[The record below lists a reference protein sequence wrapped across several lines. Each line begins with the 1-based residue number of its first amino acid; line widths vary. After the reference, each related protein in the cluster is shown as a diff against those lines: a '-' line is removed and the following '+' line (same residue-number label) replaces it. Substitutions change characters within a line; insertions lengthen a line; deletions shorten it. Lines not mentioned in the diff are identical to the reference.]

1 MALISLGRSLTGLI
15 PEFLK
20 IDLTTYKF
28 STKFL
33 NYLQSLSDNSKISS
47 IKTLKKIVYLCNYQF
62 YKNDSSLLSFAERL
76 LENHFKI
83 CRSERKAIQESIY
96 KLYVITLINQSI
108 SHQSQ
113 DLKKAMSWIIKAV
126 KVTSSIKFT
135 SAEGKSLKFIAK
147 LKEAELCIY
156 THKFEMGISCAQ
168 QVLHEVQS
176 KLQKQKR
183 GSIKI
188 LAKLAIN
195 AFHKIAVCE
204 EARGMRS
211 SADVALD
218 NAELIRE
225 EYLKGDLKEG
235 DVEPDV
241 FKNFKK
247 FIRNGSTARNSFTR
261 KMTEKRMTRLKIPLD
276 PINEHIEK
284 VGFLSDPHRIEPREE
299 PHKRY
304 YSSQRLKALDEILTG
319 KKDVISMNTDKY
331 FYNHI
336 VRALNLNKDIQFS
349 PKFIIDQVKSH
360 VEELTEA
367 KESLKSRRKFFK
379 PAHRDPETVT
389 KKLEKIETEFENHL
403 KVQEVRLKS
412 KLKTRVY
419 QKLIKNIN
427 VPTVSCRAPPQQS
440 LHFKQPMLQ
449 RQNTMISTPEV
460 VSKSE
465 SPKPV
470 FKKDDVKKEIEDQIN
485 EIYQDIHGRLSPT
498 STKVSCESPGNLA
511 SSTVRLKKVKSS
523 RIRTRIQKTATNG
536 IFKTEITFN

>member
-20 IDLTTYKF
+20 IDLNSYKF
-28 STKFL
+28 STKFI
-33 NYLQSLSDNSKISS
+33 NYLQSLSENSKISS

-62 YKNDSSLLSFAERL
+62 HKNDSSLLSFAERL

-83 CRSERKAIQESIY
+83 CRSEKKIIQESIY

-126 KVTSSIKFT
+126 KVTSTIKFT

-147 LKEAELCIY
+147 LKESELCIC
-156 THKFEMGISCAQ
+156 TQKFDLGIICAQ
-168 QVLHEVQS
+168 QVLHEVQC
-176 KLQKQKR
+176 KLQKHKR
-183 GSIKI
+183 GNIKI

-195 AFHKIAVCE
+195 AFHKIAICE

-218 NAELIRE
+218 SAELIRE
-225 EYLKGDLKEG
+225 EYLKGDLKINNIES
-235 DVEPDV
+235 ET
-241 FKNFKK
+241 KTYKK
-247 FIRNGSTARNSFTR
+247 FIRNGSATRTNFTR
-261 KMTEKRMTRLKIPLD
+261 KITEKRMTRLKIPFEAV
-276 PINEHIEK
+276 NEHLEK
-284 VGFLSDPHRIEPREE
+284 VGVLSDPHRMEPREE

-304 YSSQRLKALDEILTG
+304 YSSQRLKVLDEILTG
-319 KKDVISMNTDKY
+319 KKDVVSMNTDKY

-336 VRALNLNKDIQFS
+336 VRALHLNKDIKFS
-349 PKFIIDQVKSH
+349 SKFIVDQVKNH

-367 KESLKSRRKFFK
+367 KESLKSRRKIFK
-379 PAHRDPETVT
+379 PSPRDSETVT
-389 KKLEKIETEFENHL
+389 KKLEKIENEFENHL

-427 VPTVSCRAPPQQS
+427 VPSVTCRAPPQQT
-440 LHFKQPMLQ
+440 LHFKQPLFY
-449 RQNTMISTPEV
+449 RQSTVILTPEV
-460 VSKSE
+460 PSKSE
-465 SPKPV
+465 SPRPV
-470 FKKDDVKKEIEDQIN
+470 FKKDDVKKEIEEQIN

-511 SSTVRLKKVKSS
+511 SSTVRQKKVKSS
-523 RIRTRIQKTATNG
+523 IIRSKVQKTATNG